1 MGDGRRPQHLQLTA
15 GGSRRYRGGMRVV
28 VVIALGCLML
38 SGPAQAKT
46 KTLRLHKPARGF
58 QMRMTPFMIDS
69 GADREGCEY
78 AVAPNRRAMDVAGFE
93 LKATAGTH
101 HFVVWQYLGPDRN
114 PADFWSGIAYVP
126 GCVGLGPQ
134 AGFANANLFGMLP
147 SYERFK
153 FPAGVAVRLEPHAIV
168 YPNLHF
174 HNYSTEPILGQAVFN
189 FIPAKKGTVQHHAQ
203 ALTVGTFQIDIPA
216 NGTASFTGEW
226 HTPSALN
233 LVQISTHQHRR
244 GTRMTIHHVDASG
257 ADLGELVESTNWE
270 HPTVQW
276 YQTAQRIP
284 AGDGVRF
291 TCEWTNTDDHPVHFG
306 VTTEDEMC
314 FVTGY
319 FYPDDDGATL
329 TGPGCL
335 PQGSGLEC
343 FVGPAAQ

>member
-1 MGDGRRPQHLQLTA
+1 
-15 GGSRRYRGGMRVV
+15 MRTLLFV
-28 VVIALGCLML
+28 ALGWLAL
-38 SGPAQAKT
+38 GGLGEAK
-46 KTLRLHKPARGF
+46 RLHLRKPKHGF
-58 QMRMTPFMIDS
+58 QMRMTSFMVPA

-78 AVAPNRRAMDVAGFE
+78 TVAPNKHAMDVAGFE
-93 LKATAGTH
+93 VRATAGTH

-114 PADFWSGIAYVP
+114 PADFWTGIKYVP
-126 GCVGLGPQ
+126 GCTGLGPQ
-134 AGFANANLFGMLP
+134 SGFANSNLFGMLP
-147 SYERFK
+147 SYQRFH
-153 FPAGVAVRLEPHAIV
+153 FPPGVAVRLEPHAIL

-174 HNYSTEPILGQAVFN
+174 HNYSDREIPGQAVFN
-189 FIPAKKGTVQHHAQ
+189 FLPAAKGSVQHHAQ
-203 ALTVGTFQIDIPA
+203 ALTVGTIQIGIPA
-216 NGTASFTGEW
+216 KGSASFTGEW
-226 HTPSALN
+226 HAPAALN
-233 LVQISTHQHRR
+233 LVQISTHQHHR

-284 AGDGVRF
+284 AGEGFRF
-291 TCEWTNTDDHPVHFG
+291 TCEWTNPDDHPVGFG

-329 TGPGCL
+329 TGPGCF

-343 FVGPAAQ
+343 FVTAAP